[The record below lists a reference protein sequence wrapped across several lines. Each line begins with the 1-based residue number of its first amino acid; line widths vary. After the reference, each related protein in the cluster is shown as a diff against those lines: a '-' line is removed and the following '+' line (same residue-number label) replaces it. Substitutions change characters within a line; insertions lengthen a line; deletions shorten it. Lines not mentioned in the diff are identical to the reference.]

1 MQLLILIHVL
11 SAIIGIG
18 PTFFCH
24 VLLRKNQSLEE
35 LRASLKLA
43 HKLEMFPKIGGSIA
57 LLTGLLLVIIGNYG
71 TFQQLWIIGSL
82 VAYALIQILVI
93 AVIAP
98 RQKKLSGW
106 ALDIANRNEKTF
118 PDEQRSLFVKVSNMY
133 YAPTAIGVI
142 LFILMIIKPA

>member
-1 MQLLILIHVL
+1 
-11 SAIIGIG
+11 
-18 PTFFCH
+18 
-24 VLLRKNQSLEE
+24 LE
-35 LRASLKLA
+35 L
-43 HKLEMFPKIGGSIA
+43 FPKIGGSIA

-71 TFQQLWIIGSL
+71 KFSQLWIIGSL

-98 RQKKLSGW
+98 RQKKLSDW
-106 ALDIANRNEKTF
+106 ALDIANRNAKTF

-142 LFILMIIKPA
+142 LFILMIIRPT

>member
-18 PTFFCH
+18 PTFFSH

-43 HKLEMFPKIGGSIA
+43 HRLELFPKIGGSIA

-82 VAYALIQILVI
+82 VAYALIQIIVI
-93 AVIAP
+93 AFIAP

-142 LFILMIIKPA
+142 LFILMIIKPT